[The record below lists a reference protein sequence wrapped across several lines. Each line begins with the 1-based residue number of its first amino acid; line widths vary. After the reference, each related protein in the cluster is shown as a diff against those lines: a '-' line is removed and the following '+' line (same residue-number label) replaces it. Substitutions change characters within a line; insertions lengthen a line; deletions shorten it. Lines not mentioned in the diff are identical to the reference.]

1 MHYCTLEVE
10 HADSCSSMSL
20 LTYRELWEE
29 DDRGVCSCDGWTLV
43 HAGLPH
49 LRDAS
54 DTRTVDLSSA
64 PVEMKSEESTTVEKE
79 EEDDWR
85 NTYVHISPL
94 YSNSHSSTTD
104 SIS

>member
-1 MHYCTLEVE
+1 
-10 HADSCSSMSL
+10 MSP

-29 DDRGVCSCDGWTLV
+29 DDRGGCSCDGRTLV

-49 LRDAS
+49 LRNTS
-54 DTRTVDLSSA
+54 DTRTVDLLST
-64 PVEMKSEESTTVEKE
+64 PVEMRSEESTTVEKE
-79 EEDDWR
+79 QEDDWR
-85 NTYVHISPL
+85 NTYVHPSPL